1 MKGNV
6 KNLNEGKKIILKV
19 LKYGEDLE
27 KFRLMMI
34 CKGVNEV
41 NEKDIWKG
49 DMWSVMNYV

>member
-41 NEKDIWKG
+41 NEKDI
-49 DMWSVMNYV
+49 

>member
-1 MKGNV
+1 
-6 KNLNEGKKIILKV
+6 
-19 LKYGEDLE
+19 LE